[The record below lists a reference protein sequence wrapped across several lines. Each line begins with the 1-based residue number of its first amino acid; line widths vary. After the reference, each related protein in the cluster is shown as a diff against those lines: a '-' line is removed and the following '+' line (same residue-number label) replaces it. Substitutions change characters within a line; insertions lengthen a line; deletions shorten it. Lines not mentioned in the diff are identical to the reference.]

1 VEGHVTEK
9 TAFTP
14 EQWSLLVRLPRW
26 VAAAASASQPDGPLR
41 TAAEREAG
49 MVTIAHARGSGNAF
63 VEGLARQLID
73 EFDDPD
79 PGVIDFRNK
88 EAGITRVLER
98 AQAANQLLTAVADGA
113 DAAAYRNWLL
123 GVTDVVIRAAR
134 TGDVLGIGGVLVTQL
149 EWRFRD
155 QLVEVFRE
163 AGERNPG

>member
-1 VEGHVTEK
+1 VEDHVTEK

-49 MVTIAHARGSGNAF
+49 LITIAHARGSGNAF

-73 EFDDPD
+73 EFDAPD
-79 PGVIDFRNK
+79 PGAVDFRDK
-88 EAGITRVLER
+88 HAGITRVLER
-98 AQAANQLLTAVADGA
+98 AQAANQLLNTVAEGA
-113 DAAAYRNWLL
+113 DAAAYRDWLL

-134 TGDVLGIGGVLVTQL
+134 SGDVLGFGGELVTQL

-155 QLVEVFRE
+155 QLVQ
-163 AGERNPG
+163 ALAT